1 MLGRLA
7 NEREL
12 NSFYNAAVFFS
23 RKRAGARTSLI
34 VDPPNG
40 RIPPLTPEAQKAVA
54 AEREFRL
61 TLLLSDR
68 YVQEQVG
75 CLCGRQIRSD
85 ALTAIR
91 GSPAS
96 LQHREQNSSRGPEEG
111 ALSGVN
117 LIARP
122 DEDRR
127 QA

>member
-1 MLGRLA
+1 VLGRLA

-61 TLLLSDR
+61 TLLQATDTCKNKSAACAGGKYDPTPSPRFADR
-68 YVQEQVG
+68 PPRYNTANKIRHVG
-75 CLCGRQIRSD
+75 
-85 ALTAIR
+85 
-91 GSPAS
+91 
-96 LQHREQNSSRGPEEG
+96 
-111 ALSGVN
+111 
-117 LIARP
+117 
-122 DEDRR
+122 RR
-127 QA
+127 KEHYRV